1 MKELLKIG
9 LGLCLFLDS
18 SYATIEKEPTDKII
32 RETLQ
37 VSDENHGDEA
47 VESVEIKHSLL
58 PNMQHIYDIKPGEA
72 DHLSKML
79 QEGNFYGRFR
89 FNSFGFQWDIEEE
102 GSRKDHFVAALG
114 ASLVYKSPV
123 YNGLSLTAGLYT
135 TQAAGSLGDD
145 ESTLYKGGKDTL
157 SRYNALHGDP
167 KGITSLAEAY
177 LEYSYNTFSFRGGRQ
192 IFESFLTRSNDTKMI
207 PNTFEGLTVTIDDML
222 GTYFEIGYLTKQKLR
237 DHQTFHHLLA
247 YGDDPE
253 DPYSSY
259 RENDDSAMHRGL
271 TLSALQERGIKDR
284 LVVVEAKNRQIPNL
298 SLGANFTAVPELIA
312 STMLQASYKVD
323 LGTLSI
329 IPGIRY
335 MWQFDNGAGEIGGAN
350 LRMDTEGYKEPDT
363 LDSAVL
369 GARVDFVDNGYKLR
383 LGYSKVADRGDIV
396 APWRGFPTAAFT
408 RVMGQYNWNAN
419 TESYMAQFEYDYN
432 GFTDM
437 KIVSQYVIQDF
448 DDNKAG
454 VQADSNVFVLNL
466 MKGFGYGGDSN
477 IYLKTRYAYVTGKE
491 DIVTDSG
498 YQKPDPSYNE
508 IRFDVNYLF

>member
-1 MKELLKIG
+1 MKKLFKIG
-9 LGLCLFLDS
+9 LGLCLFFEG
-18 SYATIEKEPTDKII
+18 SYANIEKESTDEIMMKIQQ
-32 RETLQ
+32 ESQ
-37 VSDENHGDEA
+37 ENDAEEE

-58 PNMQHIYDIKPGEA
+58 PTMQHIYDIKPDEV
-72 DHLSKML
+72 DSLDSMLS
-79 QEGNFYGRFR
+79 EGMFYGRLR
-89 FNSFGFQWDIEEE
+89 FNSFGFKWGEEEE
-102 GSRKDHFVAALG
+102 GSKKDHFIAAIG
-114 ASLVYKSPV
+114 ASLFYKSPV
-123 YNGLSLTAGLYT
+123 YNGLSFSAGLFT
-135 TQAAGSLGDD
+135 AQAAGSLGDE
-145 ESTLYKGGKDTL
+145 ESHLYKGGRDTL
-157 SRYNALHGDP
+157 SRYSALHGDP
-167 KGITSLAEAY
+167 EGITSLAEAY
-177 LEYSYNTFSFRGGRQ
+177 VEYSYDKFSFKGGRQ

-253 DPYSSY
+253 DPYGIY
-259 RENDDSAMHRGL
+259 RENDDSVMHRGL
-271 TLSALQERGIKDR
+271 TLPALQERGIKDR
-284 LVVVEAKNRQIPNL
+284 LVIVEAKNRQIANL

-312 STMLQASYKVD
+312 STMLQASYRVD

-329 IPGIRY
+329 VPGIRY
-335 MWQFDNGAGEIGGAN
+335 MRQFDNGAGEIGGAN
-350 LRMDTEGYKEPDT
+350 LKGNTEGYKEPAT
-363 LDSAVL
+363 LDSALL

-383 LGYSKVADRGDIV
+383 LGYSKVADKGDIV

-408 RVMGQYNWNAN
+408 RAMGQYNWNAN
-419 TESYMAQFEYDYN
+419 TESYMAQLEYDYN
-432 GFTDM
+432 GFTDL

-498 YQKPDPSYNE
+498 YQKPDPSYSE
-508 IRFDVNYLF
+508 IRFELNYLF